1 VKAIAALPEMH
12 ELNIGHAII
21 GRAVMSGLKEAVAEM
36 KRLML
41 EARLMAIL
49 GLGTDIVEIARIEA
63 VIARS
68 GDRLA
73 RRVLSDH
80 EWASGSST
88 SSRCVFWRNV
98 CGQRSGGESAG
109 NRHP

>member
-1 VKAIAALPEMH
+1 
-12 ELNIGHAII
+12 
-21 GRAVMSGLKEAVAEM
+21 M

-41 EARLMAIL
+41 EARSNGHS

-73 RRVLSDH
+73 RRVLSDN
-80 EWASGSST
+80 EWAIWEAASAAGAFSGKAL
-88 SSRCVFWRNV
+88 
-98 CGQRSGGESAG
+98 CGQRSGGQSLWYGHPQRAG
-109 NRHP
+109 V